1 MVDRRMSREHIPG
14 AALHDPADLR
24 ERKSPLERNGRRH
37 AGEHI
42 ADRGKL
48 DYYNRTGC
56 CHGKPCGGCGKTLS
70 PKINQRPWAWQEQF
84 RPTLPRLS
92 PDTSPILPQRSHLI
106 ARGCTNGRWRLEAGQ
121 PMAAAADRPVV
132 RRAFSAVDRVAAAVL
147 AGGLRSLLPVVGSV
161 FLPDV

>member
-48 DYYNRTGC
+48 DDYNRAGC

-70 PKINQRPWAWQEQF
+70 PKIARGREHGKSNSG
-84 RPTLPRLS
+84 RLS
-92 PDTSPILPQRSHLI
+92 PSGRTLSLATARMAAGGWRLANLWLRRLI
-106 ARGCTNGRWRLEAGQ
+106 GRW
-121 PMAAAADRPVV
+121 
-132 RRAFSAVDRVAAAVL
+132 
-147 AGGLRSLLPVVGSV
+147 
-161 FLPDV
+161 

>member
-48 DYYNRTGC
+48 DDYNRAGC

-70 PKINQRPWAWQEQF
+70 PKIARGRGHGKSNSG
-84 RPTLPRLS
+84 RLS
-92 PDTSPILPQRSHLI
+92 PDTPPAVAPYRSRLHE
-106 ARGCTNGRWRLEAGQ
+106 WPLEAGGW
-121 PMAAAADRPVV
+121 PTYGC
-132 RRAFSAVDRVAAAVL
+132 
-147 AGGLRSLLPVVGSV
+147 GG
-161 FLPDV
+161 

>member
-48 DYYNRTGC
+48 DDYNRAGC

-70 PKINQRPWAWQEQF
+70 PKITRGRGHGKSNSGRYSPSGRTLSLAAARMAAGGWQ
-84 RPTLPRLS
+84 TYGCGGWRLAN
-92 PDTSPILPQRSHLI
+92 LWLRRLI
-106 ARGCTNGRWRLEAGQ
+106 GRW
-121 PMAAAADRPVV
+121 
-132 RRAFSAVDRVAAAVL
+132 
-147 AGGLRSLLPVVGSV
+147 
-161 FLPDV
+161 